1 MGRVPSEKLHFS
13 WKRFQIFQNTID
25 FVIKV
30 GLWLRLNVTIKFM
43 IKIYQLVTT
52 YFFQTI
58 IDMVY
63 SSLHDV
69 GVFHAASKA
78 MMLQCLEITLLIE
91 ACMHDI
97 RFNCAP
103 IYIDTGI
110 LIICPYICQFFM
122 IACCLIFK
130 DYF

>member
-1 MGRVPSEKLHFS
+1 
-13 WKRFQIFQNTID
+13 
-25 FVIKV
+25 
-30 GLWLRLNVTIKFM
+30 M

-110 LIICPYICQFFM
+110 LIICPYRPYMPIFYDCMLSYFQGLL
-122 IACCLIFK
+122 LIRWPVMVMPP
-130 DYF
+130 